1 MEEKESNLPR
11 WKSGSGWGRRA
22 PEKTLTNWR
31 GAVAGLAAP
40 YNPPVLLWPQWTFGG
55 VGGRTAGGAEEENVS
70 LDCVGWWAHVRVS
83 H

>member
-1 MEEKESNLPR
+1 VEERQRLGKEGVGEDSDQLER
-11 WKSGSGWGRRA
+11 CR
-22 PEKTLTNWR
+22 
-31 GAVAGLAAP
+31 GLAAP